1 MWAADPDIYVRES
14 WDFGELGRKMGQT
27 RL

>member
-1 MWAADPDIYVRES
+1 VRAADPDIHIRES
-14 WDFGELGRKMGQT
+14 WDFGEWGRRRGQT